1 MTIRRKGIPLD
12 DAVHVAIDIGGTF
25 TDVVGAS
32 RAGIAAIKVPSQ
44 HDDPIAAVRHGIAA
58 LADACGFDPG
68 AVTRFVH
75 GTTVATN
82 AVLTRRGARI
92 GLLATAGFED
102 VLEIGR
108 QKRSRMYDLFQPPE
122 TPVFLAPRRRRVGI
136 AERIAADGSV
146 TTPLDET
153 GVRRA
158 VALLVEEHQIEALAV
173 CYLFSF
179 RNPRHE
185 LRTRE
190 IAADAAPGLP
200 VSLSCEVDPVFR
212 EYERSC
218 VTAFD
223 AYVRPVMS
231 GYVARLAAGLAGA
244 GIRAPVE
251 VMQSRGAIAGAARIL
266 ERPVVSLLSGPAAGA
281 LGGAL
286 VGQQAG
292 HPDCVTLDMGGTST
306 DIAVIHGGRL
316 IATREGRIGGF
327 PLRVQ
332 MVDVHTIGAGGGS
345 IARLDDGGALRVGP
359 ESAEADP
366 GPACYDRGGVLPT
379 VTDAS
384 LVLGLMHPSSF
395 AGGIR
400 LDPVRAEASMQ
411 SIAARLGTSQR
422 AAHGILTVCNEA
434 MAEAIR
440 AVTIGR
446 GIDPRGFALVA
457 FGGAGPVH
465 AGRVAEALGMRTVV
479 VPPRP
484 GVLAAEGLLA
494 APIEEE
500 RNATF
505 FRPATTDAA
514 PALRQ
519 TLDRLAEEA
528 GRRLGGS
535 ATEDGSYTRFT
546 ADMRYAGQAYEVE
559 VAIDPAD
566 ADLVAA
572 TVARFHD
579 VYRSAYGQTR
589 PAEPVEF
596 VNLRAVVGRRPPIL
610 PSRVS
615 RLSPTRAAS
624 SQSRAVWFS
633 PSDGPT
639 ETPVLARTGLAVGTK
654 IVGPAI
660 IEQSDT
666 TTVMYPGHAC
676 EVHASG
682 ALILTM
688 GARS

>member
-1 MTIRRKGIPLD
+1 VA
-12 DAVHVAIDIGGTF
+12 AVPDNADVVHLAIDIGGTF
-25 TDVVGAS
+25 TDVVAAS
-32 RAGIAAIKVPSQ
+32 RAGIAAVKVPSQ
-44 HDDPIAAVRHGIAA
+44 HGDPVAAVRHGIAA
-58 LADACGFDPG
+58 LAQACRIDPG
-68 AVTRFVH
+68 AVIRFVH

-108 QKRSRMYDLFQPPE
+108 QKRSHMYDLFQPPE
-122 TPVFLAPRRRRVGI
+122 TPVFLAPKRRRIGI
-136 AERIAADGSV
+136 AERVVADGSV
-146 TTPLDET
+146 TTPLDEA
-153 GVRRA
+153 GVRSA
-158 VALLVEEHQIEALAV
+158 IVGLIEEHRIDALAV

-185 LRTRE
+185 IRTRE
-190 IAADAAPGLP
+190 IAAEVAPGLP

-212 EYERSC
+212 EYERTC

-231 GYVARLAAGLAGA
+231 GYLARLEAGLRGA

-251 VMQSRGAIAGAARIL
+251 VMQSRGAIAGADRIL
-266 ERPVVSLLSGPAAGA
+266 ERPVLSLLSGPAAGA
-281 LGGAL
+281 LGAAV
-286 VGQQAG
+286 VGQRAG
-292 HPDCVTLDMGGTST
+292 YPDCITFDMGGTST
-306 DIAVIHGGRL
+306 DIAVIKGGRL
-316 IATREGRIGGF
+316 TATREGRIGDF

-332 MVDVHTIGAGGGS
+332 MVDVHTVGAGGGS
-345 IARLDDGGALRVGP
+345 IARLDDGGALKVGP

-366 GPACYDRGGVLPT
+366 GPACYGRGGMSPT

-400 LDPVRAEASMQ
+400 LDESRAEISMQ
-411 SIAARLGTSQR
+411 TIAAHLGTPPR

-434 MAEAIR
+434 MAEAVRAITIR
-440 AVTIGR
+440 R

-465 AGRVAEALGMRTVV
+465 AGRIAEALGIRTVV

-484 GVLAAEGLLA
+484 GVLAAEGLLQ

-505 FRPATTDAA
+505 FRPATPDAA
-514 PALRQ
+514 LAVRE

-528 GRRLGGS
+528 ARRLGAR
-535 ATEDGSYTRFT
+535 ATQDGCYARFA
-546 ADMRYAGQAYEVE
+546 ADMRYAGQAYEIE
-559 VAIDPAD
+559 VTIDPID
-566 ADLVAA
+566 ADLVAP
-572 TVARFHD
+572 TVARFHE
-579 VYRSAYGQTR
+579 VYCAAYGHTR
-589 PAEPVEF
+589 PGEPVEF
-596 VNLRAVVGRRPPIL
+596 VNLRAVVGRHPPVL
-610 PSRVS
+610 RSGESHLSRT
-615 RLSPTRAAS
+615 PAAS
-624 SQSRAVWFS
+624 AHARAVWFS
-633 PSDGPT
+633 PDAGPV
-639 ETPVLARTGLAVGTK
+639 ETPVLARAGLAAGRT

-666 TTVMYPGHAC
+666 TTVVYPGHVC
-676 EVHASG
+676 EVHGSG
-682 ALILTM
+682 SLILTV

>member
-1 MTIRRKGIPLD
+1 MIPGTEKIMLQQK
-12 DAVHVAIDIGGTF
+12 VHLAIDIGGTF
-25 TDVVGAS
+25 TDVVAVS
-32 RAGIAAIKVPSQ
+32 HAGIVATKVPSQ
-44 HDDPIAAVRHGIAA
+44 HGDPVAAVRHGVAA
-58 LADACGFDPG
+58 LAEACGIDPG
-68 AVTRFVH
+68 TVTRFVH

-82 AVLTRRGARI
+82 KVLTRGGARI

-136 AERIAADGSV
+136 AERIAADGKV
-146 TTPLDET
+146 TTPLDEAA
-153 GVRRA
+153 VRRA
-158 VALLVEEHQIEALAV
+158 VAFLIDEHRIEALAV

-190 IAADAAPGLP
+190 IAAEVAPGLP
-200 VSLSCEVDPVFR
+200 ISLSCEVDPVFR
-212 EYERSC
+212 EYERTC

-223 AYVRPVMS
+223 AYVRPVMR
-231 GYVARLAAGLAGA
+231 GYLARLEAGLADA
-244 GIRAPVE
+244 GIRTSVE
-251 VMQSRGAIAGAARIL
+251 VMQSRGAVAGADHIL
-266 ERPVVSLLSGPAAGA
+266 ERPVLSLLSGPAAGA

-286 VGQQAG
+286 TGQHAG
-292 HPDCVTLDMGGTST
+292 HLDCVTFDMGGTST
-306 DIAVIHGGRL
+306 DIAVIKGGRL
-316 IATREGRIGGF
+316 AATREGRIGGF

-345 IARLDDGGALRVGP
+345 IARLDDGGALKVGP
-359 ESAEADP
+359 ESAEANP
-366 GPACYDRGGVLPT
+366 GPACYGRGGMLPT

-384 LVLGLMHPSSF
+384 LMLGLMHRSSF

-400 LDPVRAEASMQ
+400 LDEERAEASLQ
-411 SIAARLGTSQR
+411 TIAARLGTVQH

-440 AVTIGR
+440 AVTIRR

-465 AGRVAEALGMRTVV
+465 AGRVAELLGMRTVV

-484 GVLAAEGLLA
+484 GVLAAEGLLQ

-505 FRPATTDAA
+505 FHPATLEAS
-514 PALRQ
+514 PAIRQ
-519 TLDRLAEEA
+519 TLDALAEEA
-528 GRRLGGS
+528 RQRLGS
-535 ATEDGSYTRFT
+535 SLTNDGCYTRFA
-546 ADMRYAGQAYEVE
+546 ADMRYAGQAYEIE
-559 VAIDPAD
+559 VTIDPAE
-566 ADLVAA
+566 AALVAPIV
-572 TVARFHD
+572 TRFHET
-579 VYRSAYGQTR
+579 YRTAYGHSR
-589 PAEPVEF
+589 PAESVEF
-596 VNLRAVVGRRPPIL
+596 VNLRAVVGRRIPGPPMGMAH
-610 PSRVS
+610 
-615 RLSPTRAAS
+615 LSDTAPAS
-624 SQSRAVWFS
+624 SKSRAVWFL
-633 PSDGPT
+633 PSGGPT
-639 ETPVLARTGLAVGTK
+639 ETTIFPRAGLAAETK
-654 IVGPAI
+654 IIGPAI

-666 TTVMYPGHAC
+666 TTVVYPGHAC

-682 ALILTM
+682 ALIITV

>member
-1 MTIRRKGIPLD
+1 VA
-12 DAVHVAIDIGGTF
+12 AVSDGDTVHLAIDIGGTF
-25 TDVVGAS
+25 TDVVAAS
-32 RAGIAAIKVPSQ
+32 RAGIVATKVPSR
-44 HDDPIAAVRHGIAA
+44 HGDPVAAVRHGVAA
-58 LADACGFDPG
+58 LAEACCIDPG
-68 AVTRFVH
+68 AITRFVH

-92 GLLATAGFED
+92 GLIATAGFED

-122 TPVFLAPRRRRVGI
+122 TPVFLAPKRRRVGI
-136 AERIAADGSV
+136 AERIAADGSIV
-146 TTPLDET
+146 TPLDEAA
-153 GVRRA
+153 VRRA
-158 VALLVEEHQIEALAV
+158 VAWLVEEHRIEALAV

-190 IAADAAPGLP
+190 IAADVASGLP

-212 EYERSC
+212 EYERTC

-231 GYVARLAAGLAGA
+231 GYLARLEAGLADA
-244 GIRAPVE
+244 GIRTSVE
-251 VMQSRGAIAGAARIL
+251 VMQSRGAIAGVDHIL
-266 ERPVVSLLSGPAAGA
+266 ERPVLSLLSGPAAGA

-286 VGQQAG
+286 IGREAG
-292 HPDCVTLDMGGTST
+292 HPDCVTFDMGGTST
-306 DIAVIHGGRL
+306 DIAVIQDGRL
-316 IATREGRIGGF
+316 TATREGRIGGF

-345 IARLDDGGALRVGP
+345 IAWLDDGGALKVGP

-366 GPACYDRGGVLPT
+366 GPACYGRGGTLAT

-400 LDPVRAEASMQ
+400 LDKERAEASLRA
-411 SIAARLGTSQR
+411 IAARLGTAQR

-440 AVTIGR
+440 AVTIRR
-446 GIDPRGFALVA
+446 GIDPRGFALIA

-465 AGRVAEALGMRTVV
+465 AGRVAEALGMRAVV

-484 GVLAAEGLLA
+484 GVLAAEGLLQ
-494 APIEEE
+494 APTEEE

-505 FRPATTDAA
+505 FRPTTTDAA
-514 PALRQ
+514 PAIRE
-519 TLDRLAEEA
+519 TLDRLAAEA
-528 GRRLGGS
+528 GRRLGAR
-535 ATEDGSYTRFT
+535 ATEDGCYARFA
-546 ADMRYAGQAYEVE
+546 ADMRYAGQAYELE
-559 VAIDPAD
+559 VPIDVTD
-566 ADLVAA
+566 ADLVAP
-572 TVARFHD
+572 TVARFHEIYRT
-579 VYRSAYGQTR
+579 VYGHTR

-596 VNLRAVVGRRPPIL
+596 VNLRAVVGCRPPAL
-610 PSRVS
+610 PTGASP
-615 RLSPTRAAS
+615 LSPTPAAS
-624 SQSRAVWFS
+624 SDARTVWFS
-633 PSDGPT
+633 PNDSPT
-639 ETPVLARTGLAVGTK
+639 ETPVLARAGLAAGTT
-654 IVGPAI
+654 IAGPAI

-666 TTVMYPGHAC
+666 TTVVYPGHVC
-676 EVHASG
+676 EVHIWG
-682 ALILTM
+682 ALILTV

>member
-1 MTIRRKGIPLD
+1 VADGD
-12 DAVHVAIDIGGTF
+12 EAVHLAIDIGGTF
-25 TDVVGAS
+25 TDVVAAS
-32 RAGIAAIKVPSQ
+32 RAGIVATKVPSR
-44 HDDPIAAVRHGIAA
+44 HGDPVAAVRHGVAA
-58 LADACGFDPG
+58 LADACRINPG
-68 AVTRFVH
+68 AITRFVH

-136 AERIAADGSV
+136 AERMAPDGSV
-146 TTPLDET
+146 TTPLDEAA
-153 GVRRA
+153 VRRA
-158 VALLVEEHQIEALAV
+158 VAWLVEEHRIEALAV

-190 IAADAAPGLP
+190 IAAEVAPGLP

-212 EYERSC
+212 EYERTC

-231 GYVARLAAGLAGA
+231 GYVARLEAGLADA
-244 GIRAPVE
+244 GIRTSVE
-251 VMQSRGAIAGAARIL
+251 VMQSRGAIAGADHIL
-266 ERPVVSLLSGPAAGA
+266 ERPVLSLLSGPAAGA

-286 VGQQAG
+286 VGEQAG
-292 HPDCVTLDMGGTST
+292 YPDCVTFDMGGTST
-306 DIAVIHGGRL
+306 DIAVIKGGRL
-316 IATREGRIGGF
+316 TATREGRIGGF

-332 MVDVHTIGAGGGS
+332 MVDVHTIAAGGGS
-345 IARLDDGGALRVGP
+345 IARLDDGGALKVGP

-366 GPACYDRGGVLPT
+366 GPACYGRGGTLPT

-384 LVLGLMHPSSF
+384 LVLGLMHPASF

-400 LDPVRAEASMQ
+400 LDKERAEASLRT
-411 SIAARLGTSQR
+411 IAARLGTAQR

-440 AVTIGR
+440 AVTIRR
-446 GIDPRGFALVA
+446 GIDPRGFALIA

-484 GVLAAEGLLA
+484 GVLAAEGLLQ
-494 APIEEE
+494 APVEEE

-514 PALRQ
+514 PAIRQ
-519 TLDRLAEEA
+519 TIERLADEA
-528 GRRLGGS
+528 GRRLGAR
-535 ATEDGSYTRFT
+535 ATNDGCTTRLA
-546 ADMRYAGQAYEVE
+546 ADMRYAGQAYELE
-559 VAIDPAD
+559 VPIDVTD
-566 ADLVAA
+566 ADLVAP
-572 TVARFHD
+572 TVARFHEI
-579 VYRSAYGQTR
+579 YRTTYGHTR

-596 VNLRAVVGRRPPIL
+596 VNLRAVVGRMPPAL
-610 PSRVS
+610 PTGAAQ
-615 RLSPTRAAS
+615 LSGTPAAS
-624 SQSRAVWFS
+624 SDARAVWFS
-633 PSDGPT
+633 PDTSPGK
-639 ETPVLARTGLAVGTK
+639 TPVLVRAALAAGTK

-666 TTVMYPGHAC
+666 TTVVYPGHVC
-676 EVHASG
+676 EVHACG
-682 ALILTM
+682 ALILTV
-688 GARS
+688 GVLS